1 MVENGRCQSGRC
13 WAKTADIGVNAA
25 DVSMKI
31 ADANKIAGTCCSF
44 GHFWQFSGYFDIV
57 QFQPRRRKVPTGR
70 KLP

>member
-44 GHFWQFSGYFDIV
+44 GHF
-57 QFQPRRRKVPTGR
+57 
-70 KLP
+70 